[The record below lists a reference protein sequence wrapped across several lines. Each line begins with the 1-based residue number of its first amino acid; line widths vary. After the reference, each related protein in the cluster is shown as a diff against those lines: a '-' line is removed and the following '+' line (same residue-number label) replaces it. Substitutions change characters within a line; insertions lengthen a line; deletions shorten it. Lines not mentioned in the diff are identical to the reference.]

1 MNCIIVD
8 DEPLAREGI
17 RLLVDKTMELILLNS
32 FSNTNAAGKFLEE
45 NDVDLVFLD
54 IRMPGVNGIDFARTI
69 PKKTLVIF
77 TTAYAEFALDS
88 YEVDAVDYLIKPIKP
103 ERFQKAIA
111 KVLSYSQL
119 LEAAVPDNNA
129 ATPDNAV
136 APDNNNI
143 EKGTED
149 YFFVK
154 ADRKFFKVWFKDI
167 LFVEGL
173 KDYVILYTEEQKIMT
188 AMNIKTIHDQLPRA
202 IFARVS
208 KSFIINVK
216 KIDSFDN
223 NTIFIGPS
231 EIPIGNA
238 YRSCFFDD
246 FVNKKLLSR

>member
-17 RLLVDKTMELILLNS
+17 RLLVDKTRELVLLNS
-32 FSNTNAAGKFLEE
+32 FSNANAAGKFLEE
-45 NDVDLVFLD
+45 NEVGLVFLD

-69 PKKTLVIF
+69 PAKTLVIF

-88 YEVDAVDYLIKPIKP
+88 YEVDAADYLIKPIKP
-103 ERFQKAIA
+103 ERFQKAVA

-119 LEAAVPDNNA
+119 LEAAVPD
-129 ATPDNAV
+129 T
-136 APDNNNI
+136 NI

-188 AMNIKTIHDQLPRA
+188 AMNIKTIHDQLPRD

-216 KIDSFDN
+216 KINSFDN
-223 NTIFIGPS
+223 NTIFIGQS

-238 YRSCFFDD
+238 YRSYFFDE
-246 FVNKKLLSR
+246 FVTKKLLSR

>member
-17 RLLVDKTMELILLNS
+17 RLLVEKTKDLVLLNS
-32 FSNTNAAGKFLEE
+32 FSNANAAGKFLEV
-45 NDVDLVFLD
+45 NPVDLVFLD
-54 IRMPGVNGIDFARTI
+54 IRMPGINGIDFARTI
-69 PKKTLVIF
+69 STKTLVIF
-77 TTAYAEFALDS
+77 TTAYVEFALDS

-103 ERFQKAIA
+103 ERFQKAVTKA
-111 KVLSYSQL
+111 LSYSQL
-119 LEAAVPDNNA
+119 LEAAVPD
-129 ATPDNAV
+129 T
-136 APDNNNI
+136 NI

-154 ADRKFFKVWFKDI
+154 ADRKFFKIWFKDI

-188 AMNIKTIHDQLPRA
+188 AMNIKTIHDQLPRD

-216 KIDSFDN
+216 KINSFDN
-223 NTIFIGPS
+223 NTIFIGQS

-238 YRSCFFDD
+238 YRSYFFDE
-246 FVNKKLLSR
+246 FVTRKLLSR

>member
-17 RLLVDKTMELILLNS
+17 RLLVEKTKDLVLLNS
-32 FSNTNAAGKFLEE
+32 FSNANAAGKFLEV
-45 NDVDLVFLD
+45 NPVDLVFLD
-54 IRMPGVNGIDFARTI
+54 IRMPGINGIDFARTI
-69 PKKTLVIF
+69 STKTLVIF
-77 TTAYAEFALDS
+77 TTAYVEFALDS

-103 ERFQKAIA
+103 ERFQKAVTKA
-111 KVLSYSQL
+111 LSYNQL
-119 LEAAVPDNNA
+119 LEAAVPD
-129 ATPDNAV
+129 T
-136 APDNNNI
+136 NI

-154 ADRKFFKVWFKDI
+154 ADRKFFKIWFKDI

-188 AMNIKTIHDQLPRA
+188 AMNIKTIHDQLPRD

-216 KIDSFDN
+216 KINSFDN
-223 NTIFIGPS
+223 NTIFIGQS

-238 YRSCFFDD
+238 YRSYFFDE
-246 FVNKKLLSR
+246 FVTRKLLSR

>member
-17 RLLVDKTMELILLNS
+17 RLLVAKTKELVLLNS
-32 FSNTNAAGKFLEE
+32 FSNGNAAGKFLEE
-45 NDVDLVFLD
+45 NTVGLVFLD
-54 IRMPGVNGIDFARTI
+54 IRMPGISGIDFARAI
-69 PKKTLVIF
+69 SSQTLVIF
-77 TTAYAEFALDS
+77 TTAYTEFALDS
-88 YEVDAVDYLIKPIKP
+88 YEVDAIDYLIKPIKP
-103 ERFQKAIA
+103 ERFQKAVA
-111 KVLSYSQL
+111 KALSYSQL
-119 LEAAVPDNNA
+119 LEAAVPDS
-129 ATPDNAV
+129 
-136 APDNNNI
+136 NI

-173 KDYVILYTEEQKIMT
+173 KDYVILHTEEQKIMT
-188 AMNIKTIHDQLPRA
+188 AMNIKTIHDQIPRD

-216 KIDSFDN
+216 KINSFDN
-223 NTIFIGPS
+223 NTIFIGQS

-238 YRSCFFDD
+238 YRSYFFDE
-246 FVNKKLLSR
+246 FVTRKLLSR

>member
-17 RLLVDKTMELILLNS
+17 RLLVDKTKELVLLNS
-32 FSNTNAAGKFLEE
+32 FSNANAAGKFMEE
-45 NDVDLVFLD
+45 NVIDLVFLD
-54 IRMPGVNGIDFARTI
+54 IRMPGVSGIDFARTI
-69 PKKTLVIF
+69 PPKTLVIF

-88 YEVDAVDYLIKPIKP
+88 YEVDAADYLIKPIKP
-103 ERFQKAIA
+103 ERFQKAVA
-111 KVLSYSQL
+111 KVLAYSQL
-119 LEAAVPDNNA
+119 LEAAVPGS
-129 ATPDNAV
+129 
-136 APDNNNI
+136 NI

-149 YFFVK
+149 YFFIK

-188 AMNIKTIHDQLPRA
+188 AMNIKTIHDQLPRD

-216 KIDSFDN
+216 KINSFDN
-223 NTIFIGPS
+223 NTIFIGQS

-238 YRSCFFDD
+238 YRSYFFDE
-246 FVNKKLLSR
+246 FVTKKLLSR

>member
-17 RLLVDKTMELILLNS
+17 RLLVDKTKELVLLNS
-32 FSNTNAAGKFLEE
+32 FGNANAAGKFLEE

-54 IRMPGVNGIDFARTI
+54 IRMPGINGIDFARTI
-69 PKKTLVIF
+69 PPKTLVIF

-88 YEVDAVDYLIKPIKP
+88 YEVDAADYLIKPIKP
-103 ERFQKAIA
+103 ERFQKAID

-119 LEAAVPDNNA
+119 LGSA
-129 ATPDNAV
+129 
-136 APDNNNI
+136 APDNNI

-173 KDYVILYTEEQKIMT
+173 KDYVILYTGEQKIMT
-188 AMNIKTIHDQLPRA
+188 AMNIKTIHDQLPRT

-223 NTIFIGPS
+223 NTIFIGQS

-238 YRSCFFDD
+238 YRSYFFDE
-246 FVNKKLLSR
+246 FVTKKLLSR

>member
-17 RLLVDKTMELILLNS
+17 RLLVDKTKELVLLNS
-32 FSNTNAAGKFLEE
+32 FSNTNAAGKFLAE

-54 IRMPGVNGIDFARTI
+54 IRMPGVNGIEFARTI
-69 PKKTLVIF
+69 PPKTLVIF

-88 YEVDAVDYLIKPIKP
+88 YEVDAADYLIKPIKP
-103 ERFQKAIA
+103 ERFQKAVA

-119 LEAAVPDNNA
+119 LESAVPDNTP
-129 ATPDNAV
+129 ATLD
-136 APDNNNI
+136 I

-188 AMNIKTIHDQLPRA
+188 AMNIKTIHDQLPRT

-223 NTIFIGPS
+223 NTVFIGSS

>member
-17 RLLVDKTMELILLNS
+17 RLLVDKTKELVLLNS
-32 FSNTNAAGKFLEE
+32 FSNANAAGKFLEE
-45 NDVDLVFLD
+45 NAVGLVFLD
-54 IRMPGVNGIDFARTI
+54 IRMPGINGIDFARTI
-69 PKKTLVIF
+69 SPKTLVIF
-77 TTAYAEFALDS
+77 TTAYTEFALDS

-103 ERFQKAIA
+103 ERFQKAVA
-111 KVLSYSQL
+111 RVLSYCQL
-119 LEAAVPDNNA
+119 LEAAVPD
-129 ATPDNAV
+129 T
-136 APDNNNI
+136 NI

-149 YFFVK
+149 YFFIK

-188 AMNIKTIHDQLPRA
+188 AMNIKTIHDQLPRD

-216 KIDSFDN
+216 KINSFDN
-223 NTIFIGPS
+223 NTIFIGQS

-238 YRSCFFDD
+238 YRSYFFDE
-246 FVNKKLLSR
+246 FVTRKLLSR

>member
-17 RLLVDKTMELILLNS
+17 RLLVERTKELVLLNS
-32 FSNTNAAGKFLEE
+32 FSNAGAAGKFLEE
-45 NDVDLVFLD
+45 NEVGLVFLD
-54 IRMPGVNGIDFARTI
+54 IRMPGINGIDFARTI
-69 PKKTLVIF
+69 SPKTLVIF

-88 YEVDAVDYLIKPIKP
+88 YEVDAADYLIKPIKP
-103 ERFQKAIA
+103 ERFEKAVA

-119 LEAAVPDNNA
+119 LESVIPDS
-129 ATPDNAV
+129 
-136 APDNNNI
+136 NI

-202 IFARVS
+202 IYARVS

-223 NTIFIGPS
+223 NTIFIGQS

-238 YRSCFFDD
+238 YRSCFFDE